1 MAEQSPTAR
10 LTAWARKNRIALG
23 VGAVGLAAVLALL
36 ARRRAAQGGAATSDP
51 SVTVPAGGQTVP
63 MYGAAGY
70 YDSTATDLYN
80 AITPQL
86 QGLQR
91 QIEEL
96 KLTPGPVAPA
106 PQPTGPLPA
115 DAGQLWDAF
124 QGQQLAGGRLVM
136 PGGGARDWGMVA
148 RETLGTNATKFDVYV
163 RALELQKLNPQ
174 LHASNPMYV
183 PAGANLTLP
192 T

>member
-1 MAEQSPTAR
+1 MADQSPTAR
-10 LTAWARKNRIALG
+10 LLTAWAKRNKVALG

-36 ARRRAAQGGAATSDP
+36 ARRRARGATSDP
-51 SVTVPAGGQTVP
+51 SVTVPAGGQAVP
-63 MYGAAGY
+63 TYGAAGY

-96 KLTPGPVAPA
+96 KLVPGPAAPA
-106 PQPTGPLPA
+106 PQPTGPLPP
-115 DAGQLWDAF
+115 DAGQLWDVF
-124 QGQQLAGGRLVM
+124 QGQQLAGGKLVV
-136 PGGGARDWGMVA
+136 PGGGARDWGMAA
-148 RETLGTNATKFDVYV
+148 RETLGANATKFDVYV